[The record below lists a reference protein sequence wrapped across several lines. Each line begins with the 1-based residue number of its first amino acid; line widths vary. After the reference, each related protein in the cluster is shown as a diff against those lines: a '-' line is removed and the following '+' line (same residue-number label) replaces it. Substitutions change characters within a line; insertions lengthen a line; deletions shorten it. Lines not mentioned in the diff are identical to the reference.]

1 MIESYRSIPE
11 PCTSMKIVVQKD
23 INIQK
28 NKPNNTININYVFPV
43 EFKEI
48 KQEKVK
54 KKKKQFPIFENL
66 QGFTWESLWGNAGG
80 YIGFFLGIS
89 LMQLPQI
96 IMDML
101 RKFNINH

>member
-1 MIESYRSIPE
+1 
-11 PCTSMKIVVQKD
+11 MKIVVEKD
-23 INIQK
+23 VNNLEK
-28 NKPNNTININYVFPV
+28 KPNDTLNINVIYPV
-43 EFKEI
+43 EYTEI

-54 KKKKQFPIFENL
+54 WKKEPIRYFENF

-96 IMDML
+96 IMDISMKFKTEL
-101 RKFNINH
+101 RLFNKQ